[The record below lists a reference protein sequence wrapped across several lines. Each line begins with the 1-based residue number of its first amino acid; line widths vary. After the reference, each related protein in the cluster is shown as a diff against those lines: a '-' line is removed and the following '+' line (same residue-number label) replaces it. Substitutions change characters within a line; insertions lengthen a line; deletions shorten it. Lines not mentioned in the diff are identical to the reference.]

1 MLIDGNTRAT
11 EGVVET
17 DICVIGAGP
26 AGISFAR
33 EFAGADV
40 RVAVLESGHFKF
52 DQQIQDQA
60 VGVLDNYYWDSNA
73 ISDGRQKQ
81 FGGTSNMW
89 VYNTVPDDERRYA
102 RCVPPEEIDFTG
114 YANQPDQCWPMPL
127 TDLEPFYRRAQV
139 VWNGGKFDYHVSTW
153 SDAETPAVPTG
164 SVVETRISQHGPRDV
179 FSLHYRDDLL
189 LAPNLDVYLGCTA
202 LALQSDGA
210 ASKAERLRVA
220 RPDGRS
226 FTVKA
231 KIFVLACGGVEN
243 VQLLLLSDA
252 TKPGA
257 VGNRHDNVGR
267 YITTHPDF
275 RMGTVV
281 PSDREIFDLLALY
294 DLRWVDRYMVSGF
307 FTIAE
312 EVKKAEQLLN
322 MSVALIPRGDGFG
335 TKAHQ
340 AMTSL
345 SSAVRRRE
353 RLSGGAAS
361 LRSIVVSPKDAIA
374 ALSHRKT
381 RHFEEWRGGWSRP
394 EVDRSD
400 FSSIEL
406 WASPE
411 QTADRDNMYTLS
423 RASDRLGRNR
433 IKFDWEWSEADR
445 ENIERSV
452 EIFGSQLE
460 ANGLGRFRRWLDFE
474 GPARPMQQGL
484 HHPMGGTRMH
494 VDPRLGVVDENC
506 LVHGLSNTY
515 VAGSSAFPNGL
526 GYANPTL
533 TLLALTVRLADRVKA
548 ELGLAGAQPSSN
560 PAQVYDVAG

>member
-60 VGVLDNYYWDSNA
+60 FGELDNYYWDSNA

-139 VWNGGKFDYHVSTW
+139 VWNGGKFDYDVSTW

-210 ASKAERLRVA
+210 ASAAARLRVA

-267 YITTHPDF
+267 YVTTHPDF

-361 LRSIVVSPKDAIA
+361 LRSIVGSPKDAIA